1 MKILTLYSKRGT
13 KMSNELKNELKVELS
28 CGRCNFTKVITVNI
42 DEDGVFTIPNKFC
55 PNDLNE
61 LEREVLRNFISVPKS
76 KPDEPDDTSKK
87 AFELTKDIKKS
98 NAQTLQEVRSGLS
111 SEPTEDKTRTS
122 NTVPRPARPVDV
134 PKHGANSSKKT

>member
-1 MKILTLYSKRGT
+1 
-13 KMSNELKNELKVELS
+13 MSNELKNELRIELS
-28 CGRCNFTKVITVNI
+28 CGKCNFTKTITVNL
-42 DEDGVFTIPNKFC
+42 DADGVFTIPNKFC

-61 LEREVLRNFISVPKS
+61 LEREVLRNFISVPK

-87 AFELTKDIKKS
+87 AFEITKDIKKS

-111 SEPTEDKTRTS
+111 IEPTEDKTRTS
-122 NTVPRPARPVDV
+122 NAVSRPTGILDV